1 MMKLRCITAA
11 VLVSLASQQGLA
23 QVNLLNNSGFET
35 QGSDSERAYYW
46 EWGNPNQNGSYW
58 GSAIR
63 INWRSM
69 SGSWI
74 GAICGTWLERGT
86 EGGWWQQVPATPG
99 QRYRFNAWVYAD
111 GVTSEYGQW
120 TADIQVIKI
129 EFFSA
134 ADAKLAEHE
143 HRFTDVGPNWVRKS
157 IEAVAPANSAWVR
170 VVMAAWGAGGN
181 GALQFDDLELLAV
194 DEPSDAIYPGPSS
207 RRTGIVISEIMYHP
221 ADREDGKDLEYV
233 ELYNTTPFTNSLAG
247 YRLSGSVSYDFA
259 ESDVLPPFSFLVVAK
274 EPASVQSVYGV
285 AGVKGPFEGNLPNS
299 SGRVRLR
306 KANPANSQ
314 DDAILLEVNYSDQPP
329 WPLAADGAGHSLVL
343 SHPSY
348 GEGDPRAWSASIE
361 MGGTPG
367 MPEVPAASLY
377 TNVLINELLAHT
389 DEPLWDYI
397 ELFNTH
403 TQAIN
408 IGGCTL
414 SDSVRT
420 NKFTVPA
427 GTVIPAKGFLV
438 YFSVTN
444 PPSSSPTNLTFNL
457 SSKGED
463 IVFRAPDGTV
473 VDAVRFAAQEN
484 GVAMGRFPDGAADF
498 HELASRTPAAAN
510 AALRIRDI
518 VINEIMYNP
527 ISGDDNDQYVELHNK
542 SAGAVSLDNWRFVEG
557 IDFTFPAGTTLPA
570 GGYLVVARNA
580 LHLMS
585 NYPGVLNSGNTIGNF
600 DGNLAKSGE
609 RIVLSKPDDPN
620 LPNQD
625 FVIVDEVTYHDGGR
639 WGEWSDGGGSS
650 LELID
655 PRSDNRQASNWTDS
669 DESAKSAWT
678 LIQYTN
684 VLDNGMLP
692 GGASIDE
699 MELILLRRG
708 QMLVDNVEVRRFSSG
723 SEQANRISNSTFES
737 GLSGWT
743 IQGNVVQSGW
753 ASEGYDSS
761 RSLHIRATGGGDNG
775 ANRIKTGLTS
785 SFSEG
790 HTAVLR
796 ARARWICGA
805 PYLLMRLRGNYL
817 EAEGVLP
824 VPKNL
829 GTPGQA
835 NSRKATNAGPAIW
848 DVTHHPLLPATNQPV
863 TVTAR
868 VHDPDGLDYVQLR
881 YRLDPSTTTNTIAMT
896 HMGGGVYSATI
907 PGQAL
912 GQLVAF
918 HIRARDAHAS
928 PVASRFPAEVPAG
941 SLPGPGRECLVRF
954 GETETFSELAAYR
967 FWMTAANM
975 NEWVN
980 RERQSDEYLDVTF
993 VAGRERAVYNAG
1005 IRFRGSLWVRPHLG
1019 DPGHYEYRTAYRLK
1033 IPADELFLGMDELNL
1048 DSLEQARDDTLQRE
1062 RMCFRMAE
1070 ELGLPISY
1078 QRYVFIFINGVQYP
1092 YAHADVHHVERDYFR
1107 TWFPGEDDGELLK
1120 VDDWIELNSLGLI
1133 WSGWDWSMDGV
1144 AIGADLGL
1152 FTTTGGEKK
1161 KARYRWNWEKAANAG
1176 YDNDYTGLYRL
1187 VDAANLS
1194 GNQYAPTLE
1203 ALVDVQQWMKMI
1215 AFRHVIADWDGLG
1228 YHRGKNAF
1236 IYRPSNGR
1244 WNLIPWDMDFGLGI
1258 SGHDWSHD
1266 LFDVDNMPVIEAMTE
1281 HPLFRRYYWQALRAA
1296 ATGPMLS
1303 TKVNPVMDEVY
1314 AALRA
1319 QGVAAAHP
1327 WHPKD
1332 WIANRRG
1339 YILSQLTAVTNFSL
1353 TAASVSTNGN
1363 VVTLSGRAPI
1373 HVYTLT
1379 FNGVPYNVTWTTVTN
1394 WTMTMAIPSGPST
1407 IIVAGFDDNGNQVGS
1422 SVSLNV
1428 NYSGSDVD
1436 PQDNVIINEI
1446 MYNPADE
1453 LAEFLELHNRSSSYA
1468 FDLTGYRMAGLD
1480 FTFQQGAVIPPG
1492 GYLLLVENVPGFAAV
1507 HTNLTAVAGEYA
1519 GKLDN
1524 IGERLQLMRPV
1535 GEEEE
1540 VVDTVVYD
1548 RLPPWPAAADGQG
1561 PSLQLIDGQRD
1572 RNRVSNWGVDPV
1584 NLYTPGASNSIAR
1597 SLPEFPRVWINE
1609 LQSTN
1614 VTGVM
1619 DNNGEREPW
1628 LELYNEEASV
1638 RMLTNFFLSDDFDNL
1653 KKWQFPAGAFA
1664 PAEWFRLVWMDGQT
1678 GQTAGT
1684 NYHAS
1689 FRLSSATSGVVAL
1702 VYSNAGE
1709 VVIVDYLNY
1718 PAIPAGK
1725 SYGSYPD
1732 GDTFYRMLL
1741 KVPTPGGTNHP
1752 LTDAAMVELL
1762 IPRFMQGDQAGGENL
1777 NRLPY
1782 AFRVQINNLRPSSEY
1797 RASNRVVIPE
1807 DPFDQDGAG
1816 NAVYVKTDG
1825 SDFIRTTD
1833 SPRFREGDVDRRHVR
1848 FVTDASGSF
1857 TGWFVTEPS
1866 GNARFTPGNT
1876 VYLRMLLND
1885 GMNGTNIEHYLTT
1898 TSAVSV
1904 IALGTASTNATG
1916 LVGYSH
1922 AGPKQ
1927 FVALYDNAVG
1937 EGRPV
1942 SATYV
1947 EATGAAVDD
1956 KYATFYVSDVSG
1968 QANLWGTLI
1977 PNNFPSGVR
1986 CVESRSLLDG
1996 TIVHVTEIED
2006 GWIGTID
2013 PSGGLTPI
2021 ALNAPPLIDP
2031 IQNVEIG
2038 PGSLLVL
2045 QTSAF
2050 DPDAPPQILT
2060 FSLAAAPAGAGIGPQ
2075 TGEFRWQPGFD
2086 RVNTTNYITVR
2097 VMDDGAPQSLSD
2109 TRTFAV
2115 LVGGE
2120 EDAFAADGEA
2130 VQLGQDFVI
2139 TWPSE
2144 IGTTYRV
2151 QYLHSLTSFPW
2162 LVLGDDVVATEAVSS
2177 KTDSGAGTQTQRYYR
2192 VLRLLD

>member
-11 VLVSLASQQGLA
+11 VLVSLASQQVIA
-23 QVNLLNNSGFET
+23 QVNLLNNPGFET
-35 QGSDSERAYYW
+35 QGSDSLKAYHW
-46 EWGNPNQNGSYW
+46 EAGNPDNHGAWWGTATREPWRWVRGSW
-58 GSAIR
+58 EGAIR
-63 INWRSM
+63 GLWANA
-69 SGSWI
+69 GDN
-74 GAICGTWLERGT
+74 
-86 EGGWWQQVPATPG
+86 GGFWQEVPATPG
-99 QRYRFNAWVYAD
+99 KRYRFSAFLFAD
-111 GVTSEYGQW
+111 GEGNKW
-120 TADIQVIKI
+120 TADAQEMKI
-129 EFFSA
+129 EFFNSSMNMVGVA
-134 ADAKLAEHE
+134 SLPLD
-143 HRFTDVGPNWVRKS
+143 DVGPNWVRKS
-157 IEAVAPANSAWVR
+157 FEAVAPANSAWVR
-170 VVMAAWGAGGN
+170 VVVSAWGVSQN
-181 GALQFDDLELLAV
+181 GALQLDELELIEV
-194 DEPSDAIYPGPSS
+194 DETPVPSNPGPSS
-207 RRTGIVISEIMYHP
+207 RRTGLVISEIMYHP
-221 ADREDGKDLEYV
+221 ADRDDGKDLEYV
-233 ELYNTTPFTNSLAG
+233 ELFNTTPFTNQLAG
-247 YRLSGSVSYDFA
+247 YRLAGSIEYTFPGASTIG
-259 ESDVLPPFSFLVVAK
+259 PFSYLVVAR
-274 EPASVQSVYGV
+274 EPSSVQTVYGIS
-285 AGVKGPFEGNLPNS
+285 GVLGPFEGSLPNS

-306 KANPANSQ
+306 RSQAQNPQ
-314 DDAILLEVNYSDQPP
+314 EDAILLEVNYSDQPP

-343 SHPSY
+343 SRASY
-348 GEGDPRAWSASIE
+348 GEDDPRAWSASVSL
-361 MGGTPG
+361 GGAPG
-367 MPEVPAASLY
+367 GPDALTASVY
-377 TNVLINELLAHT
+377 TNVVINEFLAHT
-389 DEPLWDYI
+389 DEPAWDYI
-397 ELFNTH
+397 ELYNTA

-414 SDSVRT
+414 SDAVGT
-420 NKFTVPA
+420 NKFAIPA
-427 GTVIPAKGFLV
+427 GTIIPARGHKVFL
-438 YFSVTN
+438 SVTN

-457 SSKGED
+457 SSKGEV

-473 VDAVRFAAQEN
+473 VDAIRFAAQQN
-484 GVAMGRFPDGAADF
+484 DVSVGRYPDGAADF
-498 HELASRTPAAAN
+498 HELLTTTPGTTN
-510 AALRIRDI
+510 TTLSIRNV

-527 ISGDDNDQYVELHNK
+527 ISGDDNDQYVELHNR
-542 SAGAVSLDNWRFVEG
+542 GASPVPVENWRFVEG
-557 IDFTFPAGTTLPA
+557 ITFTFPSGATIPGN
-570 GGYLVVARNA
+570 GYLVVAKNA

-585 NYPGVLNSGNTIGNF
+585 NHPGVLNSGNTIGNF

-609 RIVLSKPDDPN
+609 RIVLSKPDDPT

-655 PRSDNRQASNWTDS
+655 PFSDNRQAANWADS
-669 DESAKSAWT
+669 DESAKSSWT
-678 LIQYTN
+678 LIEHTG
-684 VLDNGMLP
+684 VLDNGSNKP
-692 GGASIDE
+692 PSSIDQVQ
-699 MELILLRRG
+699 ILNLRRG
-708 QMLVDNVEVRRFSSG
+708 EVLVDNVEAFRVGFG
-723 SEQANRISNSTFES
+723 NRVSNGTFES
-737 GLSGWT
+737 GLGGWT
-743 IQGNVVQSGW
+743 VQGNHIRS
-753 ASEGYDSS
+753 ALSNEGYSSS
-761 RSLHIRATGGGDNG
+761 RSLHVVATGGGDIG
-775 ANRIKTGLTS
+775 ANQVRSGLTS
-785 SFSEG
+785 AFSAG
-790 HTAVLR
+790 NTVTLKARMRWLR
-796 ARARWICGA
+796 GS
-805 PYLLMRLRGNYL
+805 PYVVMRLRGNWL
-817 EAEGVLP
+817 EATGPLS

-829 GTPGQA
+829 GTPAQQ
-835 NSRKATNAGPAIW
+835 NSRKVTNAGPDIW
-848 DVTHHPLLPATNQPV
+848 DVAHYPLVPASNEAV

-868 VHDPDGLDYVQLR
+868 VRDPDGINYVQLR
-881 YRLDPSTTTNTIAMT
+881 YRIDPSSSIVTVNMT
-896 HMGGGVYSATI
+896 HVYGGVYSGVI
-907 PGQAL
+907 PAQTRGTR
-912 GQLVAF
+912 VVF
-918 HIRARDAHAS
+918 HVQARDSHAS
-928 PVASRFPAEVPAG
+928 PVTSVFPDKYPEQ
-941 SLPGPGRECLVRF
+941 ECIVRF
-954 GETETFSELAAYR
+954 GDGDAFSNLGTYR
-967 FWMTAANM
+967 FWLTQANID
-975 NEWVN
+975 EWSN
-980 RERQSDEYLDVTF
+980 RVKQSDEYLDATF
-993 VAGRERAVYNAG
+993 IYGKERVIYNAG
-1005 IRFRGSLWVRPHLG
+1005 IRWRGSPFIRPTFRE
-1019 DPGHYEYRTAYRLK
+1019 PEFYERRGAYRVK
-1033 IPADELFLGMDELNL
+1033 FPADEPFLCDDELNM
-1048 DSLEQARDDTLQRE
+1048 DTLESDDRDPTSMRE
-1062 RMCFRMAE
+1062 RIGFQIAADM
-1070 ELGLPISY
+1070 GLPMSY
-1078 QRYVFIFINGVQYP
+1078 QRYILVFLNGIQHP
-1092 YAHADVHHVERDYFR
+1092 YAYADTHHVERDYFR
-1107 TWFPGEDDGELLK
+1107 TWFPGADEGEAYK
-1120 VDDWIELNSLGLI
+1120 VDDWIELNSF
-1133 WSGWDWSMDGV
+1133 DPDDFV
-1144 AIGADLGL
+1144 VTDADLGMHV
-1152 FTTTGGEKK
+1152 TTGGEKK
-1161 KARYRWNWEKAANAG
+1161 KARYRWNWEKRANAG
-1176 YDNDYTGLYRL
+1176 FDDDYTGLMRL
-1187 VDAANLS
+1187 VDAANLA
-1194 GNQYAPTLE
+1194 NDQYTATLE
-1203 ALVDVQQWMKMI
+1203 AVADMRQWMRMF
-1215 AFRHVIADWDGLG
+1215 AFRHAIADWDGYG
-1228 YHRGKNAF
+1228 YYRGKNTF
-1236 IYRPSNGR
+1236 MYRPPQGR
-1244 WNLIPWDMDFGLGI
+1244 WNMVPWDLDFGLGVE
-1258 SGHDWSHD
+1258 
-1266 LFDVDNMPVIEAMTE
+1266 VDNFTWPDASVFDISDNTPVVARMIS
-1281 HPLFRRYYWQALRAA
+1281 HPPFRRYYWQALRDA
-1296 ATGPMLS
+1296 ATVAMLS
-1303 TKVNPVMDEVY
+1303 TKLNPMIDETHE
-1314 AALRA
+1314 ALIA
-1319 QGVAAAHP
+1319 NGVASRSPDVALKTWLGIP
-1327 WHPKD
+1327 SLKS
-1332 WIANRRG
+1332 WISQRRTYLLG
-1339 YILSQLTAVTNFSL
+1339 QLNPMTNFNL
-1353 TAASVSTNGN
+1353 TAACVNTNGN
-1363 VVTLSGRAPI
+1363 VVTLTGRAPI
-1373 HVYTLT
+1373 QIYTLT
-1379 FNGVPYNVTWTTVTN
+1379 FNGIPYDVTWSTVTN
-1394 WTMTMAIPSGPST
+1394 WTMTIAIPSGPST
-1407 IIVAGFDDNGNQVGS
+1407 IVVAGFDENGSQEGS

-1428 NYSGSDVD
+1428 NYSGSDVN

-1453 LAEFLELHNRSSSYA
+1453 LAEFLELHNRSATHA

-1480 FTFQQGAVIPPG
+1480 FTFQQGATIPPG
-1492 GYLLLVENVPGFAAV
+1492 GYLLLVENTPAFAAV

-1524 IGERLQLMRPV
+1524 AGERLQLMRPV

-1548 RLPPWPAAADGQG
+1548 RLAPWPAAADGHG

-1614 VTGVM
+1614 VTGVV

-1628 LELYNEEASV
+1628 LELYNEETAL
-1638 RMLTNFFLSDDFDNL
+1638 RTLTNFFLSDDFDNL
-1653 KKWQFPAGAFA
+1653 KKWQFPADAFA

-1725 SYGSYPD
+1725 SFGSYPD

-1762 IPRFMQGDQAGGENL
+1762 VPRVMQGDQTGGENL

-1848 FVTDASGSF
+1848 FITDASGSF

-1904 IALGTASTNATG
+1904 VALGTASTNATG

-1986 CVESRSLLDG
+1986 RVESRSLLDG
-1996 TIVHVTEIED
+1996 AIVHATEIED

-2045 QTSAF
+2045 QTAAF

-2060 FSLAAAPAGAGIGPQ
+2060 FSLAAAPSGAGIGSQ
-2075 TGEFRWQPGFD
+2075 TGEFQWRPGFD

-2097 VMDDGAPQSLSD
+2097 VMDDGEPQSLSD

-2115 LVGGE
+2115 RVGGE
-2120 EDAFAADGEA
+2120 EDVLEVNGQS
-2130 VQLGQDFVI
+2130 VQAGQDFVI
-2139 TWPSE
+2139 TWPSD

-2162 LVLGDDVVATEAVSS
+2162 LVLGDDVVATEPVSS
-2177 KTDSGAGTQTQRYYR
+2177 KTDSGAGSQTQRYYR
-2192 VLRLLD
+2192 VLRLLE